1 MFATYLIGLREGL
14 EATLVVS
21 ILVAFLVKSQR
32 RDRLPQVWAG
42 VGLAVALS
50 VVFGSLIQY
59 TSTSLLRTSESR
71 EFFEAVTSVAAVVF
85 VTWMIFWMRRA
96 ARSIAGE
103 LRGKLTEALAVGSLA
118 VAGMAFLAVVREGL
132 ETALI
137 FYAAAESVAGGT
149 GAGSLLALIGGIV
162 TAVVIGFG
170 LYRSALKINLS
181 RFFTW
186 TGALLILVAAG
197 ILKYGVHDFQEAGV
211 LPGLNNQ
218 AFDISATLDPNAWY
232 GALLAGM
239 FNITA
244 APTVLELIAWVAYA
258 VPVLVLF
265 LRKPAAAPAKP
276 AASAPAP
283 SPAATTT
290 TTVTSPA
297 EATVAPVEP
306 ARPAAT
312 PTEAEPAAP
321 VDETAPAERPQPAA
335 AAPSPRA

>member
-50 VVFGSLIQY
+50 VGFGSLIQY
-59 TSTSLLRTSESR
+59 TSTSLLRTYESR
-71 EFFEAVTSVAAVVF
+71 EMFEAVTSIAAVVF

-96 ARSIAGE
+96 ARTIAGE
-103 LRGKLTEALAVGSLA
+103 LRGKLTDALAVGSLA
-118 VAGMAFLAVVREGL
+118 VAGMAFLAVIREGL

-149 GAGSLLALIGGIV
+149 GPGSLLALAGGV
-162 TAVVIGFG
+162 ATAVVIGFL
-170 LYRSALKINLS
+170 LYRSAVRINLS

-211 LPGLNNQ
+211 LPGLNDL
-218 AFDISATLDPNAWY
+218 AFDISTTLDPNTWY

-265 LRKPAAAPAKP
+265 LRKPAQPAKP
-276 AASAPAP
+276 
-283 SPAATTT
+283 
-290 TTVTSPA
+290 V
-297 EATVAPVEP
+297 
-306 ARPAAT
+306 RP
-312 PTEAEPAAP
+312 AEPAADTP
-321 VDETAPAERPQPAA
+321 TAPADVAA
-335 AAPSPRA
+335 VPSPRA

>member
-50 VVFGSLIQY
+50 VGFGSLIQY

-71 EFFEAVTSVAAVVF
+71 ELFEAVTSVAAVVF

-96 ARSIAGE
+96 ARTIAGE
-103 LRGKLTEALAVGSLA
+103 LRGKLTDALAVGSLA
-118 VAGMAFLAVVREGL
+118 VAGMAFLAVIREGL

-137 FYAAAESVAGGT
+137 FYAAAESAAGGT
-149 GAGSLLALIGGIV
+149 GPGSLLALAGGIA
-162 TAVVIGFG
+162 TAVVIGFL
-170 LYRSALKINLS
+170 LYRSAVRINLS

-211 LPGLNNQ
+211 LPGLNDL
-218 AFDISATLDPNAWY
+218 AFDISTTLDPNAWY

-239 FNITA
+239 FNVTA
-244 APTVLELIAWVAYA
+244 APTVLELVAWVAYA

-265 LRKPAAAPAKP
+265 LRKPARSAKP
-276 AASAPAP
+276 VPAAATPSAPADV
-283 SPAATTT
+283 AA
-290 TTVTSPA
+290 V
-297 EATVAPVEP
+297 
-306 ARPAAT
+306 
-312 PTEAEPAAP
+312 
-321 VDETAPAERPQPAA
+321 
-335 AAPSPRA
+335 PSPRA